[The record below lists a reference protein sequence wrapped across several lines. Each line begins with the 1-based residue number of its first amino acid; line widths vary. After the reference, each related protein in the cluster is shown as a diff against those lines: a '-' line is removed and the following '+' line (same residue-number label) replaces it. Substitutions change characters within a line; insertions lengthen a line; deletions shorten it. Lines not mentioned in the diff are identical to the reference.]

1 MKKVIL
7 FIISAM
13 IWTSCVENSAEYKK
27 LKSENEMLKAEK
39 AQSTTELNEMLST
52 LNDIQTDIQAIR
64 DAENYLAIE
73 QSDGEM
79 NPNKKEQ
86 IKQNM
91 RLIAETLKNNK
102 TQLSE
107 LQEKLKKSNIQS
119 SALQKTIDRLSS
131 ELNQKATMIAALQ
144 EDLAKKD
151 IRIQELDEL
160 VTSLNENVEKLSVTT
175 AAQSQ
180 KITEQDQQ
188 LHRAYYCFGTKKEL
202 KEQQILTGG
211 GLFSKSKA
219 LQGNFNEDY
228 FIPIDTREVTS
239 IQLYARKATVRSNH
253 PDRSYKL
260 ENRLQIPVFRFG
272 RHLVGYVPQQQ
283 RMSRRNLCRLSIR
296 PAL

>member
-64 DAENYLAIE
+64 EAENYLAIE
-73 QSDGEM
+73 QSDGEL

-160 VTSLNENVEKLSVTT
+160 VTSLNENVENLSVTT

-260 ENRLQIPVFRFG
+260 DKDGDGNLVLNILDPKVFWSLSK
-272 RHLVGYVPQQQ
+272 HLVVEVG
-283 RMSRRNLCRLSIR
+283 
-296 PAL
+296 

>member
-160 VTSLNENVEKLSVTT
+160 VTSLNENVENLSVTT

-253 PDRSYKL
+253 PDRSYTVEKDGDGNL
-260 ENRLQIPVFRFG
+260 VLNILDPQVFWSLSK
-272 RHLVGYVPQQQ
+272 HLVVEVG
-283 RMSRRNLCRLSIR
+283 
-296 PAL
+296 

>member
-1 MKKVIL
+1 
-7 FIISAM
+7 
-13 IWTSCVENSAEYKK
+13 
-27 LKSENEMLKAEK
+27 MLKAEK

-73 QSDGEM
+73 QSNGEM

-86 IKQNM
+86 IKNNM

-102 TQLSE
+102 AQLNE

-160 VTSLNENVEKLSVTT
+160 VTNLNENVENLSVTT

-180 KITEQDQQ
+180 KITEQDKK
-188 LHRAYYCFGTKKEL
+188 LHKAYYCFGTKKEL
-202 KEQQILTGG
+202 KEQHILTGG
-211 GLFSKSKA
+211 GLFSKTKA

-228 FIPIDTREVTS
+228 FISIDTREVTS

-253 PDRSYKL
+253 PDRSYKFEKDGDGNL
-260 ENRLQIPVFRFG
+260 VLNILDPQVFWSLSK
-272 RHLVGYVPQQQ
+272 HLVVEVG
-283 RMSRRNLCRLSIR
+283 
-296 PAL
+296 

>member
-1 MKKVIL
+1 
-7 FIISAM
+7 
-13 IWTSCVENSAEYKK
+13 VENSAEYKK

-160 VTSLNENVEKLSVTT
+160 VTSLNENVENLSVTT

-260 ENRLQIPVFRFG
+260 EKDGDGNLVLNILDPQVFWSLSK
-272 RHLVGYVPQQQ
+272 HLVVEVG
-283 RMSRRNLCRLSIR
+283 
-296 PAL
+296 